1 MPVVTLEYFMTK
13 VYPEPNTGCWLWGGK
28 TGRFGYGNCQ
38 NNKLKIR
45 DAHRMSYYFHFG
57 DFSRKLFVLHR
68 CDMPSCVNPDH
79 LYLGTQADNM
89 RDRKIRSRFIAKNGE
104 GHARAKLTENQAIN
118 VHKLYNSGKY
128 TQAEIAKKYHVSE
141 TTIRNLYIFRN
152 WKHLKFSEKLKG

>member
-1 MPVVTLEYFMTK
+1 MTAVTLESFMTK

-28 TGRFGYGNCQ
+28 TGHFGYGNCQ
-38 NNKLKIR
+38 SNKLKLK

-57 DFSRKLFVLHR
+57 DFNRKLFVLHK
-68 CDMPSCVNPDH
+68 CDVPSCVNPDH

-89 RDRKIRSRFIAKNGE
+89 RDRKTRNRFIAKNGE
-104 GHARAKLTENQAIN
+104 DHARAKLTEKQAIN

-128 TQAEIAKKYHVSE
+128 TQAEIAKKYNVSE